1 MQLISRDP
9 EYGDLRCMECEVPE
23 VVVFLKE
30 NGCQIFKDLC
40 IDGEVPCHDKCCVE
54 NCELDH
60 NNISNLL
67 KYELARNSREVSEE
81 MLLYISTR
89 AEESFS
95 NHDCI
100 HDDVK
105 LCDVENK
112 LMEGRTVSGETAHIS
127 TEACSSTKELSD
139 RRNFS
144 NTEQIITPSLSQL
157 FDHEDLR
164 DQQQN
169 HQDHPN
175 VEKIIEDSWSAGKE
189 ADCRNCNGVDLRSED
204 DLGAQRI
211 TDASGSQPIT
221 DDKKDKSTEGAEVEP
236 TPDAESTSETA
247 DYMSEVPLIPS
258 SSSRQNT
265 AGHHRELGSSS
276 FSAASTPSG
285 RLTFSGLIPFSDNI
299 SLRSNSTASTRSFA
313 FPILAAEWNESPI
326 RMAEVDRRPKRCG
339 CWRMFTCS
347 NF

>member
-1 MQLISRDP
+1 MQLESRDP
-9 EYGDLRCMECEVPE
+9 EYGDLRSMECEVPE

-81 MLLYISTR
+81 MLLYTSISTG

-100 HDDVK
+100 HDDAK
-105 LCDVENK
+105 LCDAEK
-112 LMEGRTVSGETAHIS
+112 KLLMEDKTVSAHIS
-127 TEACSSTKELSD
+127 TEACSSSEKELSD
-139 RRNFS
+139 IRNLS
-144 NTEQIITPSLSQL
+144 NTEQITGPSLSHL
-157 FDHEDLR
+157 FNCEDLR
-164 DQQQN
+164 LDQQQN
-169 HQDHPN
+169 HQEHPKT
-175 VEKIIEDSWSAGKE
+175 ETMIADTWSAGKE
-189 ADCRNCNGVDLRSED
+189 ADCRNCNGVDLRSEVE
-204 DLGAQRI
+204 LGAQRI
-211 TDASGSQPIT
+211 TDDSGSQPIT
-221 DDKKDKSTEGAEVEP
+221 D
-236 TPDAESTSETA
+236 ESTSEDKRTESTCEAA
-247 DYMSEVPLIPS
+247 DCMSKVPLLASS
-258 SSSRQNT
+258 SSSRQNENT

-276 FSAASTPSG
+276 FSAASTASG

-313 FPILAAEWNESPI
+313 FPTLATEWNESPI
-326 RMAEVDRRPKRCG
+326 RMAEVDRKPKRRG
-339 CWRMFTCS
+339 CWRMCFTCS